1 MSLLQRQDFVACS
14 TKLADGL
21 DAVGSISPSDR
32 ILSTEGSLMNIWVWR
47 ACRDPTQSQPLETK
61 GIGSAEDRP
70 DIIHA
75 PHIIEDDDDGEL
87 RFTTEGLCREALH
100 LRDL

>member
-1 MSLLQRQDFVACS
+1 MSKRPNPQLRGQSYEYQDGEDEPLQ
-14 TKLADGL
+14 
-21 DAVGSISPSDR
+21 
-32 ILSTEGSLMNIWVWR
+32 TEGIS
-47 ACRDPTQSQPLETK
+47 
-61 GIGSAEDRP
+61 GAEDRP
-70 DIIHA
+70 DIIHT